1 MATPFQGSRYLGI
14 ALRFVVCFATA
25 MRVANPLDVDGNTY
39 GFLGVIL
46 WDVVTGF
53 LCLSNSILSPDL
65 GGLEGLVDGVV

>member
-1 MATPFQGSRYLGI
+1 
-14 ALRFVVCFATA
+14 
-25 MRVANPLDVDGNTY
+25 MRVATPLDVDGNTY

>member
-1 MATPFQGSRYLGI
+1 
-14 ALRFVVCFATA
+14 

-53 LCLSNSILSPDL
+53 LCLKNSILSPDL
-65 GGLEGLVDGVV
+65 GGLEGLIDGVV